1 MLLLLLHLIIE
12 MTAKSFLFSIFF
24 LLTYFGFS
32 QNGSGGDGIILGRL
46 VSSNDNKPLDYVSV
60 RLFRENDSALVSGVY
75 TNSEGK
81 FSFDKL
87 AFESYYLKF
96 SFVGFTP
103 SVSEIL
109 FITPN
114 LKSLNLG
121 SITLLLDKTVAIDQV
136 NVIGKADIL
145 TSGIDKKVYNVGEDM
160 SVKGGTAN
168 DILKNIP
175 SVDIDQDGRIMLR
188 GDGAVNV
195 LIDGRPSSLSGGNG
209 KTLLDALPAG
219 SIERIEIVTNP
230 SAKYDP
236 DGTSGIINI
245 VLKKNKLKGFNG
257 LVNANL
263 GSGDF
268 SGGNVADG
276 GISMSYRNA
285 FFNVYGSYNGRYL
298 AGYRNNT
305 SMIRQTFANDSIAI
319 LDQNRSGTDLNAG
332 NTFRFGFDF
341 NLKNRKTIS
350 FSTTGNTGRRDRT
363 GDLWNGFQDE
373 DEVLFA
379 LSRRVS
385 YDPSQQHNY
394 DFNVNFRQEFKNNRG
409 NFVIDANQSM
419 GTESI
424 QGYYLQQ
431 NYDLDSIVDASS
443 LLRQQLFN
451 KEKNNISTMQAD
463 FTYLWPEKFMR
474 SEFGVKAIVRAQE
487 VDTYSETFDQAS
499 LNFLED
505 TLANFLYQYD
515 EQIFSAY
522 GIFGHQ
528 VNKFKYQGGIRLE
541 QAYQIPNLVSDS
553 LRISNDYFNFF
564 PSAHLKYAVGKK
576 SEIGLSYSRRI
587 TRASSG
593 DLNPFTAYSDPFN
606 LRRGNPYLQPEF
618 INSYDLAYTSESD
631 KFNFSSAIFYR
642 QTIGAI
648 SRIKVFGID
657 NSSAVTF
664 ANIGQSHSYGTELIA
679 SYKPYKFWR
688 NTLSANVN
696 YIQYETSNPNW
707 NRNGF
712 NWNIKYIGSVDFWNK
727 TATFQLNV
735 NYIAPRIT
743 VQGTAQRKGS
753 VELSVDKKFNQG
765 KWTVGA
771 RVSDIFN
778 RQGFFMEV
786 NQLGIYQISEFKW
799 LTRRVYLTVSYK
811 FGKLEMGN
819 KAKFAGQEA
828 GDP

>member
-1 MLLLLLHLIIE
+1 MIIKKLFLLLLLLTVYNSYAQNLPQGEGMIMGRIVNADNNKSIE
-12 MTAKSFLFSIFF
+12 YATVRLYLEKDSVLVTGLYTDKDGKFLFDKV
-24 LLTYFGFS
+24 LLG
-32 QNGSGGDGIILGRL
+32 
-46 VSSNDNKPLDYVSV
+46 
-60 RLFRENDSALVSGVY
+60 
-75 TNSEGK
+75 
-81 FSFDKL
+81 
-87 AFESYYLKF
+87 SYYLKF
-96 SFVGFTP
+96 SFAGFMP
-103 SVSEIL
+103 KNSESIL
-109 FITPN
+109 ISSN
-114 LKSLNLG
+114 LKGINLG
-121 SITLLLDKTVAIDQV
+121 IVSLQADKTLKLDQI
-136 NVIGKADIL
+136 NVFGTADIL

-188 GDGAVNV
+188 GDGSVTV

-245 VLKKNKLKGFNG
+245 VIKKNKLKGFNG
-257 LVNANL
+257 LVSSNI

-268 SGGNVADG
+268 TGGNVADG
-276 GISMSYRNA
+276 GLSMSYRNT

-305 SMIRQTFANDSIAI
+305 SFIRQTFLNDSVSI
-319 LDQNRSGTDLNAG
+319 LDQNRTGTDLNAG
-332 NTFRFGFDF
+332 NTYRFGVDF
-341 NLKNRKTIS
+341 NLKNRKTMS
-350 FSTTGNTGRRDRT
+350 FSTTGSTGRRDRT
-363 GDLWNGFQDE
+363 GDLWNGVKDIDQE
-373 DEVLFA
+373 LGG
-379 LSRRVS
+379 LNRRVS

-409 NFVIDANQSM
+409 NLVVDANQSIGM
-419 GTESI
+419 ESI
-424 QGYYLQQ
+424 QGYYLQG
-431 NYDLDSIVDASS
+431 NYSLDSVVDASS
-443 LLRQQLFN
+443 YLSQRLFN
-451 KEKNNISTMQAD
+451 VEKNNISSIQTD
-463 FTYLWPEKFMR
+463 LTYLWPEKLMR
-474 SEFGVKAIVRAQE
+474 SEFGLKAIIRDQG
-487 VDTYSETFDQAS
+487 VDTYSETYDQPS
-499 LNFLED
+499 LSYFED
-505 TLANFLYQYD
+505 TLANFLYQYN
-515 EQIFSAY
+515 EQIYSAY

-528 VNKFKYQGGIRLE
+528 INRFKYQGGVRVE
-541 QAYQIPNLVSDS
+541 KAYQIPNLISDS
-553 LRISNDYFNFF
+553 IKITNDYFNFF
-564 PSAHLKYAVGKK
+564 PSAHIKYSLNKK

-618 INSYDLAYTSESD
+618 VNSYDLAYTTEKD
-631 KFNFSSAIFYR
+631 KLNFSAAIFYR
-642 QTIGAI
+642 HTIGSI
-648 SRIKVFGID
+648 SRIKVFYAD

-679 SYKPYKFWR
+679 SYRPTSWWR
-688 NTLSANVN
+688 NTLSTNVN
-696 YIQYETSNPNW
+696 YIQYETSDPNW
-707 NRNGF
+707 NRSGV
-712 NWNIKYIGSVDFWNK
+712 NWNVKYMGSVDFWKK
-727 TATFQLNV
+727 TATLQLNV

-753 VELSVDKKFNQG
+753 VEISFDKKFNDG
-765 KWTVGA
+765 KWTVGT

-786 NQLGIYQISEFKW
+786 NQQNIYQVSEFKW
-799 LTRRVYLTVSYK
+799 LTRRVYITLSYK

-819 KAKFAGQEA
+819 KSKVSGQDP
-828 GDP
+828 GDL